1 MQSKIYEIVK
11 KFSLEGSISEI
22 KSYGSGHINDTYKVV
37 IKEKDR
43 FDYLL
48 QRVNHYVF
56 KDVPGL
62 MENLDRILNHINKKL
77 DISPQNKQEY
87 RTLTLIPTEEN
98 KPFYKDME
106 GNFWRVFY
114 FIEGAHSYNV
124 IDSPEI
130 AYQGGKAFGQFQRLI
145 SDLPGKP
152 LNDTIPDFHN
162 IEFRLNNFR
171 KSLQTDKVNRVR
183 EIKKEIPF
191 VEERA
196 EEMRLLLDLN
206 KKGLIPTRNCHND
219 TKLNN
224 VLFDQNNKA
233 ICVIDL
239 DTAMSGFI
247 HFDFGDSIRTVT
259 NTANEDEKEL
269 EKINFNIELF
279 EAYSKGFIE
288 ETIKILTE
296 EEAKTLAFSGKLL
309 TFIMGLRF
317 LTDYIDGDIYYKTNH
332 SQHNIQRARAQ
343 FQLLKK
349 MEENY
354 SLKKDIINKIYTQ
367 QKQTYL

>member
-1 MQSKIYEIVK
+1 MQSKTHEIVK
-11 KFSLEGSISEI
+11 QFRLEGDISDI
-22 KSYGSGHINDTYKVV
+22 TSYGSGHINDTYKVD
-37 IKEKDR
+37 IKEKNR
-43 FDYLL
+43 PDYLL

-62 MENLDRILNHINKKL
+62 MENLDRILSHINKKL
-77 DISPQNKQEY
+77 KINPLNEQEY
-87 RTLTLIPTEEN
+87 KTLTLIPTIDN
-98 KPFYKDME
+98 KPFFKDKA

-114 FIEGAHSYNV
+114 FIEDAHSYD
-124 IDSPEI
+124 IIETSEI

-152 LNDTIPDFHN
+152 LNDTIPNFHN
-162 IEFRLNNFR
+162 IEFRLNNFK
-171 KSLQTDKVNRVR
+171 KSLQEDKANRASEVA
-183 EIKKEIPF
+183 KEISF

-196 EEMRLLLDLN
+196 EEMKLLLKLN
-206 KKGLIPTRNCHND
+206 EKGLIPIRNCHND

-224 VLFDQNNKA
+224 VLFNNKNHA

-239 DTAMSGFI
+239 DTAMRGFI
-247 HFDFGDSIRTVT
+247 HYDFGDSIRTVT

-269 EKINFNIELF
+269 DKINFNIELF
-279 EAYSKGFIE
+279 EAYSEGFIK
-288 ETIKILTE
+288 ETADILTPDE
-296 EEAKTLAFSGKLL
+296 VKSLAFSGKLL

-332 SQHNIQRARAQ
+332 SQHNIQRTRAQ
-343 FQLLKK
+343 FQLLRK

-354 SLKKDIINKIYTQ
+354 HLKKDIVERIYLQ
-367 QKQTYL
+367 QKSK